1 MSPAQHK
8 SSITA
13 FRADALFVSALQR
26 SDTPTAGQIRHAI
39 DAAVAAF
46 GGLGCAERVAQEF
59 GDHPE
64 TAAARMRWARA
75 AAGAA
80 SADLVPEPRRSP
92 DLTAL
97 VAALSA
103 ARITAA
109 RITAGRSRCGAAEC
123 DETRVS
129 LRSMALK
136 PGSRLTWFLAKAMP
150 R

>member
-26 SDTPTAGQIRHAI
+26 SDTPTAGQIRQAI
-39 DAAVAAF
+39 EVAVAAF
-46 GGLGCAERVAQEF
+46 GGPGCAERVAQEF